1 MVQVS
6 YMQLSDGAVGTRE
19 TVQEMF
25 KEAING
31 SMTFPIISLARNII
45 KPVDSRKEKETADRL
60 FYWVKNNINFVRD
73 PTYAELLQS
82 PQRTIELKFG
92 DCDDQCCLLAALN
105 MAIGSM
111 VRIVTIAHIVPNN
124 FSHVYL
130 QVLCNNKKDW
140 IGYDTVIKKSYP
152 GWEPEQY
159 YIKAIW
165 QADGNCE
172 FLAGI
177 FDKISDE
184 FKRFFKRVAK
194 EVSRVA
200 RKVKEERDRSFER
213 LNKEFSRWEKQV
225 GPFGKFLVLGIKMAP
240 FILFAPLAGA
250 VSNLFN
256 VVLPSAGLTSGVA
269 GVSTLSVMPIQAQ
282 LFAGIQVIGDSPW
295 KLTEDEWKMLVSIT
309 SLLLSAVLSIVT
321 VGSTSALL
329 VVNVMQLVE
338 TATSTAFKALDVVEG
353 IEARKEVIKQ
363 LKAQKTQFA
372 VEERVRR
379 EAVAKLEYDVAV
391 LQYVQNK
398 LAEYHKEVQD
408 TIAQNQELFVS
419 EEQKVIAKYQNDLQA
434 FRQEKDK
441 EFTEYR
447 KKKVGDTVF
456 IRNKNRIEKLN
467 TEIAR
472 ARQYDENF
480 AKAYRDFAV
489 NANRVDR
496 LVKSEWGS

>member
-6 YMQLSDGAVGTRE
+6 YMQLSDGAEGTRE

-45 KPVDSRKEKETADRL
+45 KPANPRKERETADRL

-105 MAIGSM
+105 LAIGSI
-111 VRIVTIAHIVPNN
+111 VRIVTVAHIVPDN

-130 QVLCNNKKDW
+130 QVLCNKRDW
-140 IGYDTVIKKSYP
+140 IAYDTVVKKSYP

-159 YIKAIW
+159 YVKAIW

-184 FKRFFKRVAK
+184 FERFFKRVAK

-200 RKVKEERDRSFER
+200 RKVKEERDRTFER
-213 LNKEFSRWEKQV
+213 LNKEFARWEKQT

-250 VSNLFN
+250 ASSFFST
-256 VVLPSAGLTSGVA
+256 VLPSAGLTSGVA

-282 LFAGIQVIGDSPW
+282 LFVGTQVIGDSPW

-338 TATSTAFKALDVVEG
+338 TAASTSFKALDVIEG
-353 IEARKEVIKQ
+353 IEKRKEVIEQ
-363 LKAQKTQFA
+363 LKAQKTQWA
-372 VEERVRR
+372 IEDRVRR
-379 EAVAKLEYDVAV
+379 EAIAKLEYDVAI
-391 LQYVQNK
+391 LQFVQNK
-398 LAEYHKEVQD
+398 LVEYEKETRDIIAE
-408 TIAQNQELFVS
+408 NQELFVA
-419 EEQKVIAKYQNDLQA
+419 EEQKINTKYQVRLQD
-434 FRQEKDK
+434 FRDQK
-441 EFTEYR
+441 ESEFSEYS
-447 KKKVGDTVF
+447 KKRVGDTVF
-456 IRNKNRIEKLN
+456 ALNKNRIEKLN

-472 ARQYDENF
+472 ARLYDDSF
-480 AKAYRDFAV
+480 AKAYRDFAT
-489 NANRVDR
+489 NANQFAR
-496 LVKSEWGS
+496 LVKSEWG